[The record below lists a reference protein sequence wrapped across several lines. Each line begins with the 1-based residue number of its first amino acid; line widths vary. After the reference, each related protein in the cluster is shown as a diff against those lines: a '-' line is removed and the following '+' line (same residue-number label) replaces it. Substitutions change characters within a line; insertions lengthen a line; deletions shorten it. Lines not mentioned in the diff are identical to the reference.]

1 MPFIGPLS
9 YGADLSD
16 DSQCT
21 NNDMICWVKFSKPL
35 PKDRSMNVIKTA
47 LPEVII
53 FEPKLFGDNRG
64 FFLEHYQADRY
75 SAHGV
80 GGPFVQ
86 DNLSRS
92 SCGVLR
98 GLHLQNPHP
107 QGKLVSVLRGRVLD
121 VAVDVRVGS
130 PTFGAHIAVE
140 LSDDN
145 FRQLWIPG
153 GFAHGFT
160 VLSETA
166 DFYYKCDALYS
177 PADEIT
183 VRWNDPSLKINWRTP
198 APILSERDA
207 AAPIL
212 KNIDRLPRYERP

>member
-1 MPFIGPLS
+1 
-9 YGADLSD
+9 
-16 DSQCT
+16 
-21 NNDMICWVKFSKPL
+21 
-35 PKDRSMNVIKTA
+35 MNVIQTA
-47 LPEVII
+47 LPDVMI
-53 FEPKLFGDNRG
+53 FEPKMFGDPRG
-64 FFLEHYQADRY
+64 FFLEHYQAERY
-75 SAHGV
+75 AAFGV

-92 SCGVLR
+92 ARGVLR
-98 GLHLQNPHP
+98 GLHLQNPKP
-107 QGKLVSVLRGRVLD
+107 QGKLVGVMRGRVLD

-130 PTFGAHIAVE
+130 PTFGQHVAVE

-145 FRQLWIPG
+145 FRQLWIPR

-183 VRWNDPSLKINWRTP
+183 VRWNDPALNIDWGVTDPN
-198 APILSERDA
+198 LSERDA
-207 AAPIL
+207 SAPLL
-212 KNIDRLPRYERP
+212 KDIGGLPKYGPA